1 MSSMSPPS
9 SSRTSAQDVLAHIE
23 DLVAQDRYREAVDEL
38 QAVICGGRSPE
49 LEARLVELRHVGF
62 GATPPPAAPSFHPPQ
77 PAPTAEP
84 GVLMEVEATELSL
97 ATLRAGLSQSGCLL
111 VRNLIAPD
119 RAAELVAG
127 IDRALLAFDEAEA
140 AGIDAATGDLA
151 GWFTQFKPSAG
162 DYRVG
167 GRRKWVRASGAV
179 WTADSPRMLFEL
191 LELVDATGV
200 GKLVTEYL
208 GERPAL
214 SANKCTLRR
223 VPLTTNVGW
232 HQDGAFLGE
241 EVRTINMWL
250 ALAHCGRTA
259 PGLDLIPRRI
269 DHVVEAGTE
278 GAMFDWSVAPD
289 VVDREAANVGIL
301 RPEFGP
307 GDALLFDH
315 LLLHSTAVE
324 PTMTTERHAIE
335 TWFFAPS
342 MYPKGQIPLLY

>member
-1 MSSMSPPS
+1 MSPITPPS
-9 SSRTSAQDVLAHIE
+9 SSRTSAPDVLAHVEELITQ
-23 DLVAQDRYREAVDEL
+23 ARYREAIDEL
-38 QAVICGGRSPE
+38 QAAIRHGRSPE
-49 LEARLVELRHVGF
+49 LEARLVALRHLAF
-62 GATPPPAAPSFHPPQ
+62 GATPRPAAPAFHPPQ
-77 PAPTAEP
+77 PTSTEGP
-84 GVLMEVEATELSL
+84 GALMEVEAADLSL
-97 ATLRAGLSQSGCLL
+97 TTLRSGLSQSGCLL
-111 VRNLIAPD
+111 VRNLIATE
-119 RAAELVAG
+119 RAAELAAG
-127 IDRALLAFDEAEA
+127 VDRALLAFDEAEA
-140 AGIDAATGDLA
+140 AGTDAATGDLA
-151 GWFTQFKPSAG
+151 GWFTQFEPSAG

-191 LELVDATGV
+191 LELVDTTGI
-200 GKLVTEYL
+200 GELVTAYL
-208 GERPAL
+208 GEPPAL

-250 ALAHCGRTA
+250 SLAHCGRTA
-259 PGLDLIPRRI
+259 PGLDLVPRRI
-269 DHVVEAGTE
+269 DHVVESGTE

-289 VVDREAANVGIL
+289 VVSREAANVGVL

-324 PTMTTERHAIE
+324 PTMTNERHAIE

-342 MYPKGQIPLLY
+342 TYPKGQIPLLY